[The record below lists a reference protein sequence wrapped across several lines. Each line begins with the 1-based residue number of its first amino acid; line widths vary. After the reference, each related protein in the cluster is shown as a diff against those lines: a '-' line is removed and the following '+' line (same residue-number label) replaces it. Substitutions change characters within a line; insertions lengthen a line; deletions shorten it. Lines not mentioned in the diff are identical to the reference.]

1 MAGTGKLRIV
11 LIGTVVASIALQ
23 GCATTSGAPGVAG
36 STATEQ
42 AIGQCAASL
51 IISAGVG
58 ALIGAAIGGSN
69 SAGTGALVGAAV
81 GAGACAVLLQ
91 VADEE
96 DKRQIREAE
105 RAAVLANAS
114 RSKTI
119 RTKSGKTAEV
129 TTKVTAAPIPRAA
142 PADGGTTTAVA
153 SSEPPPAFTN
163 CRYSEQ
169 TISVDGQSAGSG
181 RQLWCRL
188 DTGDWQP
195 IKS

>member
-1 MAGTGKLRIV
+1 
-11 LIGTVVASIALQ
+11 
-23 GCATTSGAPGVAG
+23 VAG

-119 RTKSGKTAEV
+119 RTKSGKTAQI
-129 TTKVTAAPIPRAA
+129 TTKVTTAPVPRAA
-142 PADGGTTTAVA
+142 PAETGTTTATA
-153 SSEPPPAFTN
+153 SSEPPAFTN

-181 RQLWCRL
+181 KQLWCRL

>member
-1 MAGTGKLRIV
+1 MAGTGKLRTV

-129 TTKVTAAPIPRAA
+129 TTKVTAAPIPRAP
-142 PADGGTTTAVA
+142 PADGGTTTVA
-153 SSEPPPAFTN
+153 SSEPPAAFTN

-181 RQLWCRL
+181 KQLWCRL

>member
-1 MAGTGKLRIV
+1 MRRAGRLLVVV
-11 LIGTVVASIALQ
+11 LGTAASSVALQ
-23 GCATTSGAPGVAG
+23 GCVTTSGQPGVAG
-36 STATEQ
+36 ATATEQ

-58 ALIGAAIGGSN
+58 ALIGAAIGGSD

-119 RTKSGKTAEV
+119 RTKSGKTAQIS
-129 TTKVTAAPIPRAA
+129 TKVTSAPIPRAA
-142 PADGGTTTAVA
+142 PADAGATTAVA
-153 SSEPPPAFTN
+153 STAPPPAFTN

-169 TISVDGQSAGSG
+169 TISVDGQSAGG
-181 RQLWCRL
+181 GKQLWCRL